1 MSTAVAEK
9 LETPVAGAP
18 VTRVDTGLGTTY
30 ERWAVNRLLSRLLS
44 ELDVHTLVE
53 GPDDGMCG
61 IKGLNSLVAGLQGV
75 RVSLLLPWPE
85 RAAYARTVWA
95 HHAPDA
101 PLDLVEEWDGRRL
114 PFDDGAF
121 DLAWNFN
128 VMTRPQDPQALL
140 DEMAR
145 VSRKYVLIF
154 VPNRSN
160 YAFWL
165 HRLHHLVAKQPWDHG
180 RIDLMHPAP
189 WRDLFSKAGLRVTQ
203 TFHVDVPW
211 WPDIVDAGQL
221 IRDFFP
227 FLKGLARRAS
237 PANRYRWSPEEL
249 PYYRPEAHPEVH
261 ARMNRLAFFENS
273 RAAWLKD
280 RFAHHVGVLG
290 VKK

>member
-1 MSTAVAEK
+1 MPLATLESPAAEI
-9 LETPVAGAP
+9 PI
-18 VTRVDTGLGTTY
+18 TRVDTGLGTTY
-30 ERWAVNRLLSRLLS
+30 ERWAVNRLLSRLVA
-44 ELDVHTLVE
+44 ELDVHSLVE

-61 IKGLNSLVAGLQGV
+61 IAGLNSLVAGLQGAS
-75 RVSLLLPWPE
+75 VSLLLPSAE

-101 PLDLVEEWDGRRL
+101 PLEITEDWDGERL
-114 PFDDGAF
+114 PFAADAF

-128 VMTRPQDPQALL
+128 IMTRPEDPRALL
-140 DEMAR
+140 KEMAR

-154 VPNRSN
+154 VPNRMN

-165 HRLHHLVAKQPWDHG
+165 HRLHHWVAKQPWDHG
-180 RIDLMHPAP
+180 RIDLMHAKP
-189 WRDLFSKAGLRVTQ
+189 WRDLFTKAGLQVKQ
-203 TFHVDVPW
+203 TFHVDCPW

-237 PANRYRWSPEEL
+237 PANRYRWTPEEL
-249 PYYRPEAHPEVH
+249 PYYEPEAHAEVH
-261 ARMNRLAFFENS
+261 ARMSRLGFFENT
-273 RAAWLKD
+273 RATWLKQ

-290 VKK
+290 VKN